1 MNKKNSSSV
10 NKYKV
15 KKTKKENIVQK
26 SCKKYKQGIKD
37 LILSTEGFK
46 YCRSYKNEDE
56 IFYSDRDKYLITEYE
71 DFKIFICCKFR
82 KKKNI
87 GFNDIERTSG
97 FIKSYYPDDTAS
109 KMKVLIYQTQN
120 LIVNILRE
128 IERKKKKVQEGSY
141 EPKELVV
148 EVEVIDEEN

>member
-1 MNKKNSSSV
+1 MNKKNRSSV
-10 NKYKV
+10 NKFKV
-15 KKTKKENIVQK
+15 KKTKKENTVQK

-46 YCRSYKNEDE
+46 YCRSYENEYE

-97 FIKSYYPDDTAS
+97 FIKSYHPDDTGIIVTNKNFSDNSYGQAS
-109 KMKVLIYQTQN
+109 KM
-120 LIVNILRE
+120 
-128 IERKKKKVQEGSY
+128 KKKVQEGSY